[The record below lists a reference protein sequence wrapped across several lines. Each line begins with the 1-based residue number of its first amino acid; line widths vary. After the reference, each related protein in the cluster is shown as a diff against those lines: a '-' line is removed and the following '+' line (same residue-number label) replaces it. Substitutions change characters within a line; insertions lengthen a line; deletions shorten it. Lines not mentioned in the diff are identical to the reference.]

1 METQLIM
8 RITSM
13 SIHSV
18 VPPMLRVIW
27 HEPAEPARRET
38 LPTMSNSIHSVA
50 GKPGPWLAGTAFGL
64 AFVSISAAATDTDAN
79 KLHAQTRKRS
89 KTLSGVTVQASTLNP
104 VSPKFTA
111 DLLDTPRTVSI
122 IPQQMIQSTA
132 ANTLSDALRLVPG
145 ITFGAGEG
153 GSPLADI
160 PYIRGFDAGSDI
172 LIDGVRDIG
181 AQTRESFDID
191 QIDVIKGPSSIY
203 TGRGAAGGSINITT
217 KSPELRN
224 VSQIS
229 QGIGTD
235 SYYRTTYDGNYV
247 LGRHTAARIDVMGNR
262 ASTPGRNDIN
272 GHRYG
277 VAPSISFG
285 LGTPDRLTVKL
296 YHMYDREVPDSGI
309 PYNYQTGTPER
320 VNRNNFYGLLG
331 RDFRKT
337 QADIGSIHFEHDF
350 NDAWTL
356 HETTRYGRSS
366 YNYIWTSPDDANGN
380 VAHGFVYRYPKTRIG
395 ATNEFV
401 QQVDLSGAFDTVG
414 LHHSVA
420 VGLEYEHDMTRV
432 ERYAVTAPGGSG
444 LTCNPSL
451 LAAYTCTPLQNPDA
465 NQPWLGSYAPSGLP
479 TWTRTT
485 TKSFYAMDTITV
497 SDQWTANL
505 GTRYD
510 NYHTGADTRLKA
522 GTSEWSSVRNI
533 ASFWSWQ
540 AGLVYKPVENAS
552 IYASWATSSS
562 PSGLANGEGDQ
573 HVSTSLTSANDLA
586 PQKMRNI
593 ELGAKWNLFDD
604 ALNLSAALFH
614 ARMSNALV
622 QIDASTYALAGV
634 KDVRGFELGWTGKIS
649 KQWSM
654 FGGYTHLDPMLH
666 SSGALAAS
674 DGNGKM
680 FPNVAR
686 NSGTLWTYY
695 APDDSLRFGLGVY
708 ANSKQYGNVLNTLR
722 IQGYARI
729 DAMADYKVSR
739 RLDLQLNLL
748 NLANRRYYTQAYA
761 IAFAQEAPARAA
773 MLTANLHL

>member
-1 METQLIM
+1 
-8 RITSM
+8 
-13 SIHSV
+13 
-18 VPPMLRVIW
+18 
-27 HEPAEPARRET
+27 
-38 LPTMSNSIHSVA
+38 MSNPIQSAA
-50 GKPGPWLAGTAFGL
+50 GPSAPWLARTAFGL
-64 AFVSISAAATDTDAN
+64 AFVSLTAAAAEPADTG
-79 KLHAQTRKRS
+79 HGHPPSRKKSR
-89 KTLSGVTVQASTLNP
+89 TLSGVSVKADILDP

-111 DLLDTPRTVSI
+111 DLIDTPRSVSI
-122 IPQQMIQSTA
+122 IPRQMIQSTA

-160 PYIRGFDAGSDI
+160 PYIRGFDAASDI
-172 LIDGVRDIG
+172 FIDGVRDIG

-203 TGRGAAGGSINITT
+203 TGRGAAGGSVNITT
-217 KSPELRN
+217 RSPELRN
-224 VSQIS
+224 FTHIS
-229 QGIGTD
+229 QGLGTD
-235 SYYRTTYDGNYV
+235 SYYRTTFDGNYR
-247 LGRHTAARIDVMGNR
+247 LGRHTAARIDLMGQS
-262 ASTPGRNDIN
+262 ADTPGRNDIG

-277 VAPSISFG
+277 IAPSISFG
-285 LGTPDRLTVKL
+285 LGTPDRLTIKY
-296 YHMYDREVPDSGI
+296 YHLYDREMPDSGI

-320 VNRNNFYGLLG
+320 VNRNNFYGLVG
-331 RDFRKT
+331 RDFRKM

-350 NDAWTL
+350 DANWSL
-356 HETTRYGRSS
+356 HETTRYGRSA

-395 ATNEFV
+395 STDEFV
-401 QQVDLSGAFDTVG
+401 QQVDLTG
-414 LHHSVA
+414 LFRTFGLNHSVD

-444 LTCNPSL
+444 LTCNPAL

-465 NQPWLGSYAPSGLP
+465 DEPWLGSYAPSGLP

-485 TKSFYAMDTITV
+485 TKSFYAIDTLTL
-497 SDQWTANL
+497 SDHWTANL

-510 NYHTGADTRLKA
+510 NYHTGADTRLAA
-522 GTSEWSSVRNI
+522 GTSELSRVLNI

-540 AGLVYKPVENAS
+540 AGVVYKPVENAS
-552 IYASWATSSS
+552 LYTSWATSTS
-562 PSGLANGEGDQ
+562 PSGLANGDGDQ

-586 PQKMRNI
+586 PQKIHNI
-593 ELGAKWNLFDD
+593 EVGAKWALFDD

-622 QIDASTYALAGV
+622 QIDASTYALAGT
-634 KDVRGFELGWTGKIS
+634 KDVKGFELGWTGKIS
-649 KQWSM
+649 KQWSI
-654 FGGYTHLDPMLH
+654 FGGYTHLNPVLH
-666 SSGALAAS
+666 SSGALATS

-680 FPNVAR
+680 FPNVAK

-695 APDDSLRFGLGVY
+695 APDDTLRFGLGVY

-729 DAMADYKVSR
+729 DAMVDYKVSR